1 MSFRVIALAGLVLL
15 AGCTSGGGSAGSSP
29 STTLSPEPS
38 PLARP
43 SGQLDAE
50 VSMPP
55 GFPSDVPIYTKA
67 RLTAGGSFL
76 SNGQV
81 SGGEEREPR
90 ASAAEARRQYQG
102 KLQQHGLTHSV
113 TNSGSNTLHAAFSW
127 HSN

>member
-29 STTLSPEPS
+29 STTRSPEPS

-43 SGQLDAE
+43 SGQLDAA

-67 RLTAGGSFL
+67 RLTAGASFL
-76 SNGQV
+76 SRGQGSWGV
-81 SGGEEREPR
+81 GGE
-90 ASAAEARRQYQG
+90 
-102 KLQQHGLTHSV
+102 
-113 TNSGSNTLHAAFSW
+113 TLHRVGKGETVYSVNLNQGDWA
-127 HSN
+127 H

>member
-1 MSFRVIALAGLVLL
+1 MSFRLTALAGLVLL
-15 AGCTSGGGSAGSSP
+15 AGCTSGGGSAGGSP

-67 RLTAGGSFL
+67 RLA
-76 SNGQV
+76 
-81 SGGEEREPR
+81 
-90 ASAAEARRQYQG
+90 ASASFVSTGRVSRGVEGATLESVARAKTVYSV
-102 KLQQHGLTHSV
+102 KLKQDDWAISV
-113 TNSGSNTLHAAFSW
+113 TRSGR
-127 HSN
+127 